1 MSTQLTVAAYDN
13 FIGLLDDALALAKEA
28 FEVAAT
34 RQEPA
39 IARQEPAPE
48 VHLTKV
54 ASHVYEKTATA
65 LMRTGVFDNSMSHAE
80 LRKTLEEAGEA
91 GHLAILEKL
100 ASRAAFPLNVRMD
113 IGGELVERQIPTVN
127 TTGMS
132 KSTATWRTA
141 LDEAR
146 NENG

>member
-1 MSTQLTVAAYDN
+1 MSQPLTADAYDN

-34 RQEPA
+34 RQEQPKAPA
-39 IARQEPAPE
+39 AAPE

-54 ASHVYEKTATA
+54 ASHVYEKTASA
-65 LMRTGVFDNSMSHAE
+65 LMRTGVFDDTMTHE
-80 LRKTLEEAGEA
+80 EMRQTLEEAGEA

-100 ASRAAFPLNVRMD
+100 ASRAAFPLNVRLD
-113 IGGELVERQIPTVN
+113 LRGELVERQTTAAN
-127 TTGMS
+127 TAGMS
-132 KSTATWRTA
+132 KSTAVWREA

-146 NENG
+146 SELG